1 MSFDNKVINFQ
12 NARVLVLGD
21 VMLDTYYSGDTE
33 RISPEA
39 PVPVVHVHDSY
50 RRLGG
55 AANVA
60 LNIAALGAT
69 VVLMGLVG
77 NDAAGRQLQQLVTES
92 GIESHLSVTD
102 SKTITKLRVI
112 SRNQQLIRLDTEDGF
127 VAYDHNQLLDHA
139 IDALSAVDALSA
151 IDVVI
156 LSDYNKGTL
165 KPLLSKLLSYCR
177 EHKKTVLVDPKSTDF
192 SIYRGA
198 TLLTPN
204 MSEFEAVVGRQNDE
218 ISFVNSAQ
226 QLIDRHNLDALL
238 VTRSEKG
245 MTLFQKNVEAFHLP
259 AQVKEV
265 YDVTGAGDTVIGIL
279 ATALA
284 AKYSFHDAVT
294 LANVAAGVVVGKM
307 GTATVTLTELRAAVG
322 NLAYSHISNQM
333 GVVTP
338 LILSQQ
344 VQLARS
350 KGEVIV
356 MTNGCFDILHAGH
369 VHYLNEAR
377 KLGDRLIVAVNS
389 DDSVRRL
396 KGQQRP
402 VNSLE
407 NRMQV
412 LAALACVDWV
422 VAFEEDTP
430 AALIDTIVPDKLVKG
445 GDYQPNEIVGYE
457 TVTAAGGEVRV
468 IDLVAGCSTTA
479 IIDKIISS

>member
-1 MSFDNKVINFQ
+1 MSLNNKLIDFK

-50 RRLGG
+50 QRLGG

-60 LNIAALGAT
+60 LNIAALDAT

-77 NDAAGRQLQQLVTES
+77 NDTAGRQLQQLVTQS
-92 GIESHLSVTD
+92 GIESHLSVTE

-127 VAYDHNQLLDHA
+127 VSYDHNQLLGNV
-139 IDALSAVDALSA
+139 IDTLCKV
-151 IDVVI
+151 DVVV

-165 KPLLSKLLSYCR
+165 KPLLPKLLSYCR
-177 EHKKTVLVDPKSTDF
+177 EHQKTVLVDPKGADF
-192 SIYRGA
+192 SIYQGA

-218 ISFVNSAQ
+218 ISFANSAQ
-226 QLIDRHNLDALL
+226 QLVDHHNLDALL

-245 MTLFQKNVEAFHLP
+245 MSLFQKNAEAFHLP

-265 YDVTGAGDTVIGIL
+265 YDVTGAGDTVIAIL

-284 AKYSFHDAVT
+284 AKYNFYDAVT
-294 LANVAAGVVVGKM
+294 LANVAAGIVVGKM

-322 NLAYSHISNQM
+322 NLAHSHISNQM
-333 GVVTP
+333 GIVTP
-338 LILSQQ
+338 IILTQQ

-350 KGEVIV
+350 KAETIV

-396 KGQQRP
+396 KGRQRP

-430 AALIDTIVPDKLVKG
+430 ATLIDTIVPNILVKG
-445 GDYQPNEIVGYE
+445 SDYQPNEVVGYQ

-479 IIDKIISS
+479 IIDKIISA